1 MALRRAVARDLQAVI
16 MAGGEGT
23 RLRPL
28 TSNMPKPMLPVANR
42 PLMEHTIELLRRHGI
57 TDVVAT
63 VQFLSSVIRNY
74 FDDGSDLGV
83 SLGYATEEVPL
94 GTAGSVL
101 GARDLLSGRLL
112 VISGD
117 ALTDLDLEEVVAW
130 HESKGAAA
138 TLVLKRMEDPL
149 EFGIVMTDEDGK
161 VERFLEKPTWGQV
174 FSDTINTGIYV
185 LEPEVLDLIP
195 PDQPYDFSSELFPA
209 MLDKGLPLFGFV
221 TDSYW
226 TDVGNTEAYL
236 QANHDVLAGR
246 VKIDIPGFEL
256 RPRVWSGDDVEVH
269 PTARV
274 ESPALL
280 GDNIRVGAGATIGAH
295 SVLGS
300 NALVGDDA
308 RVLGGVVMDRAHVGN
323 YAQVRGGVVGRGAVL
338 HKGATVEE
346 GAVAGDD
353 VVVGSGAIVRPSVR
367 IFPSRSVESGAIVT
381 TSVVRERRATRSL
394 FGSRGVSGLINVAV
408 TPLVAVRLGMAYGS
422 TLKRGSVVVT
432 GRDASRAART
442 MKRAIIAGLNSSG
455 VNCHDLE
462 LVPMPLTRF
471 TVRSEQAS
479 AGVAV
484 RTSPTDPDTVEIRL
498 FDASGADVS
507 PSAQR
512 KIERIFFREDY
523 RRASAGKI
531 GELEFP
537 PRALEQYG
545 SGLVS
550 ALDLDAIRAAE
561 IKVVVDYAF
570 GADSLIGPAVLGRLG
585 CDVLALNAFAD
596 EHRPVLS
603 ADDLEGLLA
612 NLSDHVKNSGSSLG
626 ALLDPGGEIAYL
638 VDDRGR
644 VITHEQALLMFLG
657 HEAARGAQRVAV
669 PVSATQAVEAL
680 GASAGAKVQWSTT
693 SLAALMDAASQP
705 GVGFA
710 GNAEGA
716 VMFPS
721 FMPAPDALITMCK
734 ALEVLA
740 TTKQRLSDVVDEL
753 PETHI
758 ARRDV
763 PTPWAQKGTV
773 MRHLSSTAS
782 GRLKL
787 LDGVKVYESDDRWA
801 LVIPL
806 PDEPVCRVWAEA
818 PTAVAADALAAK
830 YEALVEEAVGP
841 AAPEAA
847 PSWRSDES
855 TY

>member
-1 MALRRAVARDLQAVI
+1 MADDFQAVI

-42 PLMEHTIELLRRHGI
+42 PLMEHTINLLRRHGF
-57 TDVVAT
+57 TDIVAT

-101 GARDLLSGRLL
+101 GARDLLTGRF
-112 VISGD
+112 VVVSGD
-117 ALTDLDLEEVVAW
+117 ALTDLDLSEVVAW
-130 HESKGAAA
+130 HEKRGAAA
-138 TLVLKRMEDPL
+138 TIVLKRMEDPL
-149 EFGIVMTDEDGK
+149 EFGIVMTAEDGSIQ
-161 VERFLEKPTWGQV
+161 RFLEKPTWGQV

-195 PDQPYDFSSELFPA
+195 PDQPYDFSAELFPA

-221 TDSYW
+221 TDAYW
-226 TDVGNTEAYL
+226 TDVGNSDAYL

-246 VKIDIPGFEL
+246 VAVDVGGFEL
-256 RPRVWSGDDVEVH
+256 QQRVWVGDDVEIH
-269 PTARV
+269 PTARLNGPV
-274 ESPALL
+274 LL
-280 GDNIRVGAGATIGAH
+280 GDNIQIGAGATVGKYAVI
-295 SVLGS
+295 GS
-300 NALVGDDA
+300 NALIGDDA
-308 RVLGGVVMDRAHVGN
+308 RVQGVVMDRAHVGN
-323 YAQVRGGVVGRGAVL
+323 YAQVRGGVLGRGASL
-338 HKGATVEE
+338 EKGATLEE

-353 VVVGSGAIVRPSVR
+353 VVIGGGAIVKPRVR
-367 IFPSRSVESGAIVT
+367 IFPSRTVESGAIVT

-394 FGSRGVSGLINVAV
+394 FGARGVSGLVNVAV

-442 MKRAIIAGLNSSG
+442 MKRAIIAGLNSTG

-479 AGVAV
+479 AGVSV
-484 RTSPTDPDTVEIRL
+484 RTSPSDPDAVEIRL
-498 FDASGADVS
+498 FDSGGADVA
-507 PSAQR
+507 PAAQR

-523 RRASAGKI
+523 RRASVGKI

-537 PRALEQYG
+537 PRALEQYAA
-545 SGLVS
+545 GLVA
-550 ALDLDAIRAAE
+550 ALDVDAIRSSSL
-561 IKVVVDYAF
+561 KVVVDYAY
-570 GADSLIGPAVLGRLG
+570 GAGSLIGPSVMGRLG
-585 CDVLALNAFAD
+585 CDVLALHAFAD

-603 ADDLEGLLA
+603 AEDLDLLLRDLA
-612 NLSDHVKNSGSSLG
+612 DHVTKSGSDLG
-626 ALLDPGGEIAYL
+626 ILIEPGGEVAHL
-638 VDDRGR
+638 VDDHGE
-644 VITHEQALLMFLG
+644 VVALEEALLMFVA
-657 HEAARGAQRVAV
+657 HEAARGAQRIAA
-669 PVSATQAVEAL
+669 PVSVTAHAETLARRL
-680 GASAGAKVQWSTT
+680 GAELRWTTT
-693 SLAALMDAASQP
+693 SLPALMDAATAH

-716 VMFPS
+716 YLFPD
-721 FMPAPDALITMCK
+721 FLPAPDGLMTMCK

-740 TTKQRLSDVVDEL
+740 TTKQPLSAIVDEL
-753 PETHI
+753 PRVHM

-763 PTPWAQKGTV
+763 PTPWAQKGAV
-773 MRHLSSTAS
+773 MRRLSSAAS
-782 GRLKL
+782 GRVQL
-787 LDGVKVYESDDRWA
+787 LDGVKVVEDDRWA

-806 PDEPVCRVWAEA
+806 PDEPLCRIWAEA
-818 PTAVAADALAAK
+818 PTDAGAEELADR
-830 YEALVEEAVGP
+830 YVSMVQEAIGARPSPSDADDRPP
-841 AAPEAA
+841 A
-847 PSWRSDES
+847 